1 MLEVLANHNT
11 IYMSSVCT
19 LKLHNVMYQ
28 LYIIKLEKIKEVETC
43 EIEDSLI

>member
-11 IYMSSVCT
+11 IYISSVCT
-19 LKLHNVMYQ
+19 LNLHNFIYQ
-28 LYIIKLEKIKEVETC
+28 LHIIKPEKIKEVEIC